1 MVRMILM
8 MMMMMMMMMV
18 MVNDIL
24 GTIRSNDAD
33 GNKNV

>member
-33 GNKNV
+33 GNENV

>member
-8 MMMMMMMMMV
+8 MMMMLL

-24 GTIRSNDAD
+24 GNIRSDDAD
-33 GNKNV
+33 GNENV

>member
-8 MMMMMMMMMV
+8 MMMMLL

-24 GTIRSNDAD
+24 ATIRSNDAD
-33 GNKNV
+33 GNKNM